1 MESFM
6 ILSYKKM
13 YKLLID
19 RNMKEKELA
28 IKSGV
33 SPATISKMKKDG
45 AVMYSDTLVKIC
57 IALDCTL
64 NDIVELVEK

>member
-45 AVMYSDTLVKIC
+45 VVMYSDTLVKIC